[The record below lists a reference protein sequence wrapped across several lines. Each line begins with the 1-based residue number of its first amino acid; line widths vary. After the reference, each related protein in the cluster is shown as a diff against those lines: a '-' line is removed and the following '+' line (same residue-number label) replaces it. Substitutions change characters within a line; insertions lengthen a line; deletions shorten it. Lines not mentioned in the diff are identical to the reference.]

1 MAKQIAHA
9 ICGWVCE
16 EHLDQPSAVEL
27 PETLVSFMPIK
38 KDIAHDVGLSRLHS
52 RSFMK

>member
-1 MAKQIAHA
+1 MQ
-9 ICGWVCE
+9 CGWVCE
-16 EHLDQPSAVEL
+16 DHPDRYMSAVEL